1 MHWLYFMAV
10 VVALVVAVAV
20 MMDVAMLL
28 IGVTLAMWR
37 SSQGHSQ
44 GLEMSEVQN
53 FSYGAVIC

>member
-1 MHWLYFMAV
+1 MAV